1 MAAEDSDLERSE
13 EPTGRR
19 LQQARDQGQI
29 ARSQELSAALVVI
42 AAMSCFYFFGADMME
57 NLVQHFAQAFRFEL
71 RTLEK
76 PTLLP
81 VTLARFLIESF
92 LIIWP
97 ILLVTLIMGV
107 VASVAMGGFNFA
119 WGALE
124 PKLDRLNPIN
134 GIGRLFGM
142 DAVVNLVKAVL
153 KFSVVATG
161 MYWVL
166 QDQLD
171 DYLRLSSMNFEPA
184 MGLAG
189 DLISEAALMV
199 ALGLLLIALV
209 DVPYQKIQFMQRM
222 RMTKQEVKDEMKDT
236 EGRPE
241 VKSQIRRRQREMA
254 ANRMIDKVKDADVV
268 VTNPE
273 HFAVALSYD
282 PSGNDAPIVLAK
294 GADHLAFRIREEAKQ
309 HGVEVFSAPPLARAL
324 FYTCDLDR
332 PIHHE
337 LYYAVAQVIAYV
349 FGLQGLR
356 PGTQRPQRPD
366 PTVPDGML
374 FDTNGRPLKAD

>member
-124 PKLDRLNPIN
+124 PKFDRLNPIN

-294 GADHLAFRIREEAKQ
+294 GADHLAFRIREEAKKN
-309 HGVEVFSAPPLARAL
+309 GVEVFSAPPLARAL